1 MSEIQGYYGADG
13 KFYSAFTGEEI
24 DTAVG
29 KVLNGEMD
37 AAAVKAAQNAV
48 IRAKSYSE
56 GGTGTREGENED
68 NAKYYAQKAQETVS
82 RFEADNEALIKFEN
96 TIYHLEDVE
105 VPKSLWKSDST
116 YTLEG
121 FGYSAAIP
129 CPGVTEDHFVEVIFA
144 PAQSL
149 SGNILTLAR
158 SGEGTIT
165 IYATGAQEDFTI
177 PNIVCILGTGTVT
190 E

>member
-96 TIYHLEDVE
+96 TIYHLENVE

-116 YTLEG
+116 YVSEG
-121 FGYSAAIP
+121 FGFSAKIP
-129 CPGVTEDHFVEVIFA
+129 CGGVTPQHFVTIMFSPEQIFA
-144 PAQSL
+144 GEILPLCA
-149 SGNILTLAR
+149 SGN
-158 SGEGTIT
+158 GEII
-165 IYATGAQEDFTI
+165 IYAAAVQEDFVI
-177 PNIVCILGTGTVT
+177 PNIMCIMGKVT